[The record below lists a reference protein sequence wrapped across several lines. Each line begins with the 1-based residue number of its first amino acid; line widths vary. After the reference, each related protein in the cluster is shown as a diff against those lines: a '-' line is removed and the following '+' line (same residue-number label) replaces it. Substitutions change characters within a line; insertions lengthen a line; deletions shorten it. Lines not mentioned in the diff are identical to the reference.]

1 MINLKSNILQD
12 VKAML
17 DFSSVGDFNTDF
29 SADFSIG
36 KGLPIFIN
44 EKPNTTKCNSFI
56 IINALDLVRDEGVG
70 NVTININVFQR
81 DTMKGNLNE
90 EIYSI
95 AEKVY
100 LNFFE
105 SVYKNGRWY
114 TSSSISSPDK
124 ISDNLHYINVRIEAN
139 YTDLN

>member
-12 VKAML
+12 VKSML
-17 DFSSVGDFNTDF
+17 DFSSVGDFNADF

-44 EKPNTTKCNSFI
+44 EKPNSAKCNSFI
-56 IINALDLVRDEGVG
+56 IINSLDLVRDEEVG
-70 NVTININVFQR
+70 SVTININIFQR

-114 TSSSISSPDK
+114 TSNSISTPEK

-139 YTDLN
+139 YTDFN